1 MTTINDIGDLVRI
14 LQEQPQWAEAL
25 RGVLLSREL
34 LELPEEFGKFVAL
47 TKTNFETVNARL
59 DRMETDVAELK
70 TDVTGLRE
78 DMDRRFD
85 RMEGDISHIKG
96 SYNEQKAAQQVSA
109 IADDLGLEYV
119 RTLLQEELTRMA
131 RTAAGAAPLSNELR
145 SFRAADLVAEARD
158 PEGNTCYLAV
168 EASFTA
174 DQRDTQRAIRN
185 ADLLRRLTGHNALAV
200 VASVRNS
207 MESQENIDAG
217 LLHWFQIDE

>member
-1 MTTINDIGDLVRI
+1 MVRI

-25 RGVLLSREL
+25 RSVLLSREL
-34 LELPEEFGKFVAL
+34 LDLPEEFGKFVAL
-47 TKTNFETVNARL
+47 TRTNFETVNARL
-59 DRMETDVAELK
+59 DRLKTDVAELK

-78 DMDRRFD
+78 NMDRRFD
-85 RMEGDISHIKG
+85 RMEGDISNIKG

-119 RTLLQEELTRMA
+119 RTLPQEELTRMA

-145 SFRAADLVAEARD
+145 SFRAADLVAEARG

-168 EASFTA
+168 ETSFTA
-174 DQRDTQRAIRN
+174 DRRDTQRAIRN
-185 ADLLRRLTGHNALAV
+185 ADLLQRLTGHNALAV

-207 MESQENIDAG
+207 MEAQENIDAG